1 MILVDSSVWIDHL
14 RRTNDRLVVLL
25 EDVAVAIHPFV
36 IGELALGSL
45 RERTN
50 VISALSD
57 LPTVIEAGHD
67 EVLGLIERRSLFARG
82 LGYVDVHLL
91 ASTLLTGG
99 TKLWTLDKR
108 LAAVADELGIGVGKA
123 MN

>member
-50 VISALSD
+50 VITALSD
-57 LPTVIEAGHD
+57 MPAVIEAGHD